1 MGYKY
6 EVSAWIS
13 EHGIG
18 YGDYTYQTVYA
29 GDSLIKAIIAMI
41 KIKIK
46 KTSGCVKLEWR

>member
-18 YGDYTYQTVYA
+18 YGDYAYQTVYA

-41 KIKIK
+41 KAK
-46 KTSGCVKLEWR
+46 KTSKCIKLEWR